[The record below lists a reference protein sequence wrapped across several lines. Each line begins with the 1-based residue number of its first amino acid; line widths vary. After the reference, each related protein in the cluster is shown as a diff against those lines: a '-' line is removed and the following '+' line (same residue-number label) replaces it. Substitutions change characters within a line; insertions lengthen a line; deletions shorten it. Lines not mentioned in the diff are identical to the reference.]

1 MSSTANGNGH
11 TSVPEAVEQ
20 LPANGVSVIVVGS
33 GIGGLSAA
41 RELWRIG
48 CEVRVLERRPQE
60 IMTGKECIRG
70 ALLGGTGH

>member
-1 MSSTANGNGH
+1 MAKDEEYAN
-11 TSVPEAVEQ
+11 VPEAVEK

-48 CEVRVLERRPQE
+48 CQVRVLERREQE
-60 IMTGKECIRG
+60 NLAGKQFR
-70 ALLGGTGH
+70 LVPV

>member
-1 MSSTANGNGH
+1 MSSTNNNVLANA
-11 TSVPEAVEQ
+11 SEAVEQ

-48 CEVRVLERRPQE
+48 CEVRVLERRAQE
-60 IMTGKECIRG
+60 ILTGKEPDPKDAYRS
-70 ALLGGTGH
+70 T